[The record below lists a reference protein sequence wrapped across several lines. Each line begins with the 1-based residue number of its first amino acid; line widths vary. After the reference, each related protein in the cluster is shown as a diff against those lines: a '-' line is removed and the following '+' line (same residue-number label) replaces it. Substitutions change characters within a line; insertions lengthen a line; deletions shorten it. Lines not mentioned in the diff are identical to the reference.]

1 MLKMLFVVR
10 EIRSVLENI
19 LQNRQADRCVSE
31 SILDSYV
38 EELETI
44 LGYLKKLNPASRGL
58 PDTIAG
64 LCKASV
70 ISVMQ
75 RGPADAIS
83 ECQEE

>member
-1 MLKMLFVVR
+1 MNTQPSD
-10 EIRSVLENI
+10 RSI
-19 LQNRQADRCVSE
+19 SE

-44 LGYLKKLNPASRGL
+44 LGYLRKINPKNYSIPER
-58 PDTIAG
+58 IAK

-70 ISVMQ
+70 ISEVQ

-83 ECQEE
+83 ECQ